1 MKLPKFFTN
10 SIVSSNNNMVKNVM
24 EGGNLTLAEYSK
36 FRTRA
41 LCVSIML

>member
-24 EGGNLTLAEYSK
+24 EGNLTLAEYSK

-41 LCVSIML
+41 LCVSIRL